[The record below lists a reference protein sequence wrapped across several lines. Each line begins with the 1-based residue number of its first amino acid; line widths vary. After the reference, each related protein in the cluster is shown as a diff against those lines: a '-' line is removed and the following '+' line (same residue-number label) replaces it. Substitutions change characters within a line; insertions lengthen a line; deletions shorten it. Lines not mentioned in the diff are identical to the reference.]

1 MRFTFRLMAAVLMAT
16 PLLPMSAPP
25 VWAQSVG
32 QSPAAT
38 ITLTGEGV
46 VSAAPDMATISIGVM
61 TEGKTAA
68 EAMAANSAQ
77 LAQVLENLR
86 AAGIADRDLQ
96 TSGLSLNPNWA
107 NASGSGVSRIV
118 GYVASNQL
126 SVRVRVL
133 DSLGMVLDA
142 AVRDGANQLNG
153 VSFGV
158 ADPAPLLAA
167 ARKRAVADA
176 RAKADLFTQAAGV
189 GLGAVLAITEQQQGG
204 GQPMYRGAAMAMEAA
219 VPVAEGE
226 ISVSAQVTLVWGLT
240 PR

>member
-1 MRFTFRLMAAVLMAT
+1 MRFTFRLLAAVLMAT

-25 VWAQSVG
+25 LWAQSVG

-38 ITLTGEGV
+38 ITLTGEGE

-126 SVRVRVL
+126 SVRVRAL

-158 ADPAPLLAA
+158 ADPAPLLAE

-176 RAKADLFTQAAGV
+176 RTKADLFTQAAGV

>member
-1 MRFTFRLMAAVLMAT
+1 
-16 PLLPMSAPP
+16 
-25 VWAQSVG
+25 
-32 QSPAAT
+32 
-38 ITLTGEGV
+38 
-46 VSAAPDMATISIGVM
+46 MATISIGVM

-68 EAMAANSAQ
+68 DAMAANSAQ
-77 LAQVLENLR
+77 LAQVLDNLR

-107 NASGSGVSRIV
+107 NTSGSGVSRIV

-133 DSLGMVLDA
+133 NTLGMVLDA

-158 ADPAPLLAA
+158 ADPAPLLAE

-176 RAKADLFTQAAGV
+176 RAKAELFTEAAGV
-189 GLGAVLAITEQQQGG
+189 GLGAVLSITEQQQGG
-204 GQPMYRGAAMAMEAA
+204 GQPMYRGVAMAMEAA

-226 ISVSAQVTLVWGLT
+226 IALSAQVTLVWGLT